1 VKVNCSKNPDCN
13 FCFTFQDDSTSDP
26 IPTSFMP
33 TNYTNNIDSFLIT
46 TPDILSPNRSY
57 SVQFWIC
64 RENKENFG
72 ELENVSLQIETPE
85 VGK

>member
-1 VKVNCSKNPDCN
+1 
-13 FCFTFQDDSTSDP
+13 
-26 IPTSFMP
+26 MP